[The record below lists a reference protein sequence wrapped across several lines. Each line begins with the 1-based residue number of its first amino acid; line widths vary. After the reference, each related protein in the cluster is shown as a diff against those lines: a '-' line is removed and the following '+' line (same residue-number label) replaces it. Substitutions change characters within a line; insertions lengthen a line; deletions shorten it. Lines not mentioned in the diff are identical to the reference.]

1 MISAMLSALLVIG
14 VAVQTPIAAAPPPV
28 TQTDAAVAVRAM
40 ALAKTLNGDAI
51 IIGDDKSDAKAVK
64 MATELMATNE
74 DIKALE
80 AEYPGISLEMARGM
94 MPIINRSARER
105 LPVLWQRQ
113 ADLYG
118 KYLSASELDTLNA
131 FYLSPTGQKLISAMM
146 ANIDPKAM
154 VAEAKRSDDFKISAS
169 SVLTDIKAAVP
180 DMLKQMDDTDT
191 AALEKLGR
199 SGVLTKM
206 KALAPATQ
214 TTVLAWMD
222 ESAPWEDAEIE
233 KVTEAIVR
241 RRIAEKSK

>member
-14 VAVQTPIAAAPPPV
+14 VPVQTPIAAAPPPV
-28 TQTDAAVAVRAM
+28 AETDAAVAVRAM
-40 ALAKTLNGDAI
+40 TLAKTLNSDAI

-64 MATELMATNE
+64 MATELLGTNE

-80 AEYPGISLEMARGM
+80 AEYPGVSLEMARGM
-94 MPIINRSARER
+94 MPIVNRSARER

-118 KYLSASELDTLNA
+118 KHFSASELDTLNA
-131 FYLSPTGQKLISAMM
+131 FYQSPTGQKLISAMI

-199 SGVLTKM
+199 SGILTKI

-214 TTVLAWMD
+214 TTALVWMG
-222 ESAPWEDAEIE
+222 ESAPWEDAELE
-233 KVTEAIVR
+233 KATEAIVQ
-241 RRIAEKSK
+241 RRIAEKTK

>member
-14 VAVQTPIAAAPPPV
+14 VPVQTPIAAAPPPV
-28 TQTDAAVAVRAM
+28 AETDAAVAVRAM
-40 ALAKTLNGDAI
+40 TLAKTLNSDAI

-64 MATELMATNE
+64 MATELLGTNE

-80 AEYPGISLEMARGM
+80 AEYPGVSLEMARGM
-94 MPIINRSARER
+94 MPIVNRSARER

-118 KYLSASELDTLNA
+118 KHFSASELDTLNA
-131 FYLSPTGQKLISAMM
+131 FYQSPTGQKLISAMI
-146 ANIDPKAM
+146 ASIDPKAM

-180 DMLKQMDDTDT
+180 DVLKQMDDTDN

-199 SGVLTKM
+199 SGILTKM

-214 TTVLAWMD
+214 TTALVWMG
-222 ESAPWEDAEIE
+222 ESAPWEDAELE
-233 KVTEAIVR
+233 KATEAIVQ
-241 RRIAEKSK
+241 RRIAEKTK